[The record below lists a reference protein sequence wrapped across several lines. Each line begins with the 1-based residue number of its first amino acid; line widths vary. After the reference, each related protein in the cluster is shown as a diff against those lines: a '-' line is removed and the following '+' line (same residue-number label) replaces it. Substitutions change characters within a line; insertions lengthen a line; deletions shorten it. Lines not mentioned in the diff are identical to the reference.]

1 MSPSVPAAAI
11 LAAALMLA
19 APPARADEPACPL
32 DMFDAAAGTWSTM
45 LADTVA
51 ACMADPA
58 CSGAPGAAGDAGA
71 AGEPGAGDAGAV
83 GEAGAD
89 GAVAEVPPPR
99 LPPPRRPIPLGGPSG
114 RFADAAATI
123 GVSSDTRASAGQA
136 RTADAWLVG
145 SGAANLGWR
154 RGPKGCASGR
164 GALGTDSQ
172 LESSVGVAFPWT
184 FVAIAL
190 GGGQRWHVRPPL
202 SSPRIW
208 LRRAFI
214 ENHVQAHAAFGVWR
228 HASGGVSAI
237 APVRMAISSRRQLDG
252 PPEPGVSQKIAF
264 SIYEHAGRATRVEV
278 LRFAVDNYHPDGLP
292 SEIMPEVTPRRP
304 PIGVMRFDPL
314 VLSVRGAGDHA
325 LDLELDAGFL
335 SADEPLDCR
344 GCAPV
349 AGTLAIGAT
358 REDHTWQVRFDRDA
372 YLAVDAR
379 IAVEDR
385 LSLRHRQAVG
395 RHTVR
400 LDGFGAFTRTSAAGE
415 RGLVATG
422 GVAAGF
428 DAALPGG
435 FALALDLEA
444 GRSYYARLDGDQA
457 PVAEP
462 VARLGVALSRSF
474 QSRRASPAAKRV
486 AEPGL

>member
-1 MSPSVPAAAI
+1 MPPSVPAAAT

-19 APPARADEPACPL
+19 APARADEPACPL

-51 ACMADPA
+51 ECMADPA
-58 CSGAPGAAGDAGA
+58 CSGARPAGEAGAADADAGA
-71 AGEPGAGDAGAV
+71 AAEAGPADADAGAT
-83 GEAGAD
+83 
-89 GAVAEVPPPR
+89 EVPPPQR
-99 LPPPRRPIPLGGPSG
+99 PRPWRPIPLGGPSG

-154 RGPKGCASGR
+154 RGPQGCASGR

-172 LESSVGVAFPWT
+172 LESSFGVAFPWT
-184 FVAIAL
+184 FVAVAI
-190 GGGQRWHVRPPL
+190 GGGQRWHVRPAL

-208 LRRAFI
+208 LRRAFV
-214 ENHVQAHAAFGVWR
+214 ENHISVHAAFGVWR

-237 APVRMAISSRRQLDG
+237 MPVRMAISSRRQLDG
-252 PPEPGVSQKIAF
+252 PPDPGVSQKIAF
-264 SIYEHAGRATRVEV
+264 SIYEHAGRTTRVEV
-278 LRFAVDNYHPDGLP
+278 LRFAIDNYHPDGLP
-292 SEIMPEVTPRRP
+292 SETMPEVPPLRP

-314 VLSVRGAGDHA
+314 VLSTQGIGDYD
-325 LDLELDAGFL
+325 LDLELDAGVL
-335 SADEPLDCR
+335 AADEPLDCR

-358 REDHTWQVRFDRDA
+358 RDDHTWQVRFDRDA

-379 IAVEDR
+379 VAVEDR

-462 VARLGVALSRSF
+462 VARLGVSLSRSF
-474 QSRRASPAAKRV
+474 QTGP
-486 AEPGL
+486 